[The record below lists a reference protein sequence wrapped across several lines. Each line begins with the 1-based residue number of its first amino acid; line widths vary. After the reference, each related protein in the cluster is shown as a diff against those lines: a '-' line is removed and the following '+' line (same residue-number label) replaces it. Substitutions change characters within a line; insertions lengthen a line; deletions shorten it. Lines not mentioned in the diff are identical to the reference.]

1 MKKIILIILCIL
13 WMGFIFYNSSNNGD
27 ISNQRSYNI
36 LDNLRKEYRQIKENK
51 IVSKDVNSNVQIKTQ
66 KDQAK
71 SAYVNPTDNRE
82 EKLNLIIRKNAHAFE
97 YFILAI
103 LVSGVLFEFNVKGA
117 KALIY
122 IMFVCLFYAVMDEF
136 HQAFVPGRSSLVSDV
151 LIDFLGSLIGIFIF
165 YTIYYLVHKIKSRQK
180 GSLISFKQVFF

>member
-51 IVSKDVNSNVQIKTQ
+51 IVSKDVNGNVQIKIQ
-66 KDQAK
+66 KGQVK
-71 SAYVNPTDNRE
+71 STYVNPTGNRE

-122 IMFVCLFYAVMDEF
+122 IMFVCLFYAVTDEF

-180 GSLISFKQVFF
+180 GSLISFK

>member
-1 MKKIILIILCIL
+1 
-13 WMGFIFYNSSNNGD
+13 MGFIFYNSSNNGNM
-27 ISNQRSYNI
+27 SNERSYNI

-66 KDQAK
+66 KDQVK
-71 SAYVNPTDNRE
+71 SVYMNPTENRE

-117 KALIY
+117 KALIC
-122 IMFVCLFYAVMDEF
+122 IMFVCLFYAVTDEF
-136 HQAFVPGRSSLVSDV
+136 HQMFVPGRSSLVSDV
-151 LIDFLGSLIGIFIF
+151 LIDFLGSLIGIFTF
-165 YTIYYLVHKIKSRQK
+165 YAIYYLLYKIK
-180 GSLISFKQVFF
+180 FKKKERPTVI